1 MRYVHTASGACYEFT
16 KDGGKFRRLR
26 KRNDIDPEAEVPR
39 EKLDDDG
46 MWIPVEVMTEP
57 KVGVHM
63 TLMVPED
70 DGLAIKQTSV
80 VVGVEE

>member
-1 MRYVHTASGACYEFT
+1 MIVHTESGAAYQFT

-26 KRNDIDPEAEVPR
+26 KRNDIDPEAEVTR

-46 MWIPVEVMTEP
+46 MWIPVEVMTTP
-57 KVGVHM
+57 KLGTHM

-70 DGLAIKQTSV
+70 DGLAIKRTSV
-80 VVGVEE
+80 VIGIEE